1 MSRGARRL
9 LRCVRSTAAVFN
21 VAKDADGYVW
31 MVTRTGA
38 SRFDG
43 RSVRY
48 YPLVG
53 SELLTDGDGHQTAL
67 RIDREGRLWVFTD
80 SGKLFCYN
88 PWSDSFEQRL
98 NLPDYD
104 PGVLLNDIFF
114 DAAGRLWLG
123 TTAGLLEADARTFS
137 PDREH
142 TSLRLAGHN
151 VNCIVPL
158 ADDNL
163 AVGTNEGIFLLS
175 GGTPLS
181 DGERIL
187 AEHNVTSIYYD
198 SRSGLLWAG
207 TFGSGLRLWEPHGR
221 ARGRGSVAAEH
232 SRQPDPRDPADGR

>member
-1 MSRGARRL
+1 MKRLRYLLLALLLGCLVPGLSAAPADVPRGTTPAP
-9 LRCVRSTAAVFN
+9 LRSLDGRAVFN

-104 PGVLLNDIFF
+104 SGVLLNDIFF
-114 DAAGRLWLG
+114 DAAGGCGSARPRGFSKPTPGPSRPTGNIPPSVWQD
-123 TTAGLLEADARTFS
+123 TTSTASCPSPTTIWPSGRMRAFS
-137 PDREH
+137 CCRAAHPFP
-142 TSLRLAGHN
+142 TVSA
-151 VNCIVPL
+151 
-158 ADDNL
+158 
-163 AVGTNEGIFLLS
+163 
-175 GGTPLS
+175 
-181 DGERIL
+181 
-187 AEHNVTSIYYD
+187 YW
-198 SRSGLLWAG
+198 RS
-207 TFGSGLRLWEPHGR
+207 TT
-221 ARGRGSVAAEH
+221 
-232 SRQPDPRDPADGR
+232 

>member
-1 MSRGARRL
+1 MKRLRYLLLALLLGCLVPGLSAAPADVPRGTTPAP
-9 LRCVRSTAAVFN
+9 LRSLDGRAVFN

-98 NLPDYD
+98 NLSDYD

-123 TTAGLLEADARTFS
+123 TTAGLLEADART
-137 PDREH
+137 
-142 TSLRLAGHN
+142 
-151 VNCIVPL
+151 
-158 ADDNL
+158 
-163 AVGTNEGIFLLS
+163 
-175 GGTPLS
+175 TP
-181 DGERIL
+181 
-187 AEHNVTSIYYD
+187 V
-198 SRSGLLWAG
+198 
-207 TFGSGLRLWEPHGR
+207 R
-221 ARGRGSVAAEH
+221 ACTCPG
-232 SRQPDPRDPADGR
+232 